1 MCACRSARA
10 GGLVIKPL
18 LQNAKLWAAGGE
30 QMDRL
35 ATMRSFVEVVQEQSF
50 AAAAR
55 SLGLSRALVSRHIA
69 DLEKQVGLRLIVRT
83 TRTVNLT
90 EAGHRYFA
98 FSKRILTDIET
109 ENSEILGMREKAEGA
124 LAVVSPKWIGSLDLG
139 DAVANF
145 AIRHPAIRVKLE
157 LGGLSERTYDFL
169 RNGYDIAF
177 YTKYLRDSSI
187 KVKKIATLE
196 FVLCASPEYVARRGE
211 IKDLMGLTEHN
222 CLVHTNDPIWHI
234 VEDGKEQ
241 HFKPHNVVFS
251 SNTYMVL
258 VKAAIQGM
266 GVSLVPLR
274 SIVNEVHSGKL
285 KLLLADWPAPDRP
298 LYAAYAPG
306 KHTVRKVRLFVDFIA
321 DWFREHPMLPSRR
334 SDMS

>member
-1 MCACRSARA
+1 
-10 GGLVIKPL
+10 
-18 LQNAKLWAAGGE
+18 
-30 QMDRL
+30 
-35 ATMRSFVEVVQEQSF
+35 MRSFVEVVEGQSF

-55 SLGLSRALVSRHIA
+55 TLGLSRALVSRHIA

-90 EAGHRYFA
+90 EAGRRYFE
-98 FSKRILTDIET
+98 FSQRVLREIAT
-109 ENSEILGMREKAEGA
+109 EDAEILGMREKEEGP

-145 AIRHPAIRVKLE
+145 AKEHPRIRVTLE

-169 RNGYDIAF
+169 KNGYDIAF
-177 YTKYLRDSSI
+177 YTKFLRDSSI

-196 FVLCASPEYVARRGE
+196 FVLCASPDYIRERGE
-211 IKDLMGLTEHN
+211 LKSPADLPHHD

-234 VEDGKEQ
+234 MSTSKEKN
-241 HFKPHNVVFS
+241 FKPHNVVFA

-258 VKAAIQGM
+258 QKAAIQGM
-266 GVSLVPLR
+266 GVALVPLR
-274 SIVNEVHSGKL
+274 SIINELRSGKL
-285 KLLLADWPAPDRP
+285 QLLLKDWPAPDRP

-306 KHTVRKVRLFVDFIA
+306 KHTMRKVRSFVDFIA
-321 DWFREHPMLPSRR
+321 EWFKQHPILESDDETPSSTSPSATSSKRQR
-334 SDMS
+334 SL

>member
-1 MCACRSARA
+1 
-10 GGLVIKPL
+10 
-18 LQNAKLWAAGGE
+18 
-30 QMDRL
+30 
-35 ATMRSFVEVVQEQSF
+35 MRSFVEVVQEQSF

-55 SLGLSRALVSRHIA
+55 SLRLSRALVSRHIA

-90 EAGHRYFA
+90 EAGQRYFT
-98 FSKRILTDIET
+98 FSKRLLTEIET
-109 ENSEILGMREKAEGA
+109 ENAEILGMREKAEGD
-124 LAVVSPKWIGSLDLG
+124 LSVVSPKWIGSLDLG

-145 AIRHPAIRVKLE
+145 AVDHPRIHVKLE

-169 RNGYDIAF
+169 KNGYDIAF
-177 YTKYLRDSSI
+177 YTKYLRHSSI

-196 FVLCASPEYVARRGE
+196 FVLCASPNYLATHGE
-211 IKDLMGLTEHN
+211 ITNLVDLGQHN

-234 VEDGKEQ
+234 AADAKEQ

-258 VKAAIQGM
+258 QKAAIQGM
-266 GVSLVPLR
+266 GVALVPLR
-274 SIVNEVHSGKL
+274 SIVNEVRSGKL
-285 KLLLADWPAPDRP
+285 QLVLGDWPAPDRP
-298 LYAAYAPG
+298 LYAVYAPG

-321 DWFREHPMLPSRR
+321 DWFREHPMLSSDPTEAHAIDRR
-334 SDMS
+334 ITRVTAAAAPV

>member
-1 MCACRSARA
+1 
-10 GGLVIKPL
+10 
-18 LQNAKLWAAGGE
+18 
-30 QMDRL
+30 
-35 ATMRSFVEVVQEQSF
+35 MRSFVEVVQEQSF

-83 TRTVNLT
+83 TRSVNLT
-90 EAGHRYFA
+90 EAGQRYFA
-98 FSKRILTDIET
+98 FSKRLLAEIET
-109 ENSEILGMREKAEGA
+109 ENAEILGLREKPEGD
-124 LAVVSPKWIGSLDLG
+124 LSVVSPKWIGSLDLG
-139 DAVANF
+139 DAIANF
-145 AIRHPAIRVKLE
+145 AVDHPRIHVKLE

-169 RNGYDIAF
+169 KNGHDIAF

-196 FVLCASPEYVARRGE
+196 FVLCASPKYLASRGGE
-211 IKDLMGLTEHN
+211 IHSLIDLIQHN

-234 VEDGKEQ
+234 AADGKEQ
-241 HFKPHNVVFS
+241 HFKPQKVVFS

-258 VKAAIQGM
+258 QKAAIAGM
-266 GVSLVPLR
+266 GVALVPLR
-274 SIVNEVHSGKL
+274 AIANEVRSGKL
-285 KLLLADWPAPDRP
+285 QLLLADWPAPDRP

-321 DWFREHPMLPSRR
+321 DWFQQHPMLPARGA
-334 SDMS
+334 D

>member
-1 MCACRSARA
+1 
-10 GGLVIKPL
+10 
-18 LQNAKLWAAGGE
+18 
-30 QMDRL
+30 
-35 ATMRSFVEVVQEQSF
+35 MRSFVEVVQEQSF

-90 EAGHRYFA
+90 EAGQRYFT
-98 FSKRILTDIET
+98 FSRRLLTEIET
-109 ENSEILGMREKAEGA
+109 ENAEILGMREKAEGA
-124 LAVVSPKWIGSLDLG
+124 LSVVSPKWIGSLDLG

-145 AIRHPAIRVKLE
+145 AVDHPRIHVKLE

-169 RNGYDIAF
+169 KNGYDIAF
-177 YTKYLRDSSI
+177 YTKFLRDSSI

-196 FVLCASPEYVARRGE
+196 FVLCASPHYLAQHGE
-211 IKDLMGLTEHN
+211 ITNPAQLALHN
-222 CLVHTNDPIWHI
+222 TLVHTNDPIWHI
-234 VEDGKEQ
+234 SCNAKEQ

-258 VKAAIQGM
+258 QKAAIQGM
-266 GVSLVPLR
+266 GVALVPLR
-274 SIVNEVHSGKL
+274 SIVNEVRSGKL
-285 KLLLADWPAPDRP
+285 QLVMRDWPAPDRP

-306 KHTVRKVRLFVDFIA
+306 THTVRKVRLFVDFIA
-321 DWFREHPMLPSRR
+321 DWFRKHLILSANPSQEIANRR
-334 SDMS
+334 PAVRLDAGTPPVG